1 MQPSHAAHTD
11 VPNLKALVSQN
22 GRVEG
27 AVGERGLKA
36 GGGAGHCMS

>member
-11 VPNLKALVSQN
+11 APNLKAVSQN